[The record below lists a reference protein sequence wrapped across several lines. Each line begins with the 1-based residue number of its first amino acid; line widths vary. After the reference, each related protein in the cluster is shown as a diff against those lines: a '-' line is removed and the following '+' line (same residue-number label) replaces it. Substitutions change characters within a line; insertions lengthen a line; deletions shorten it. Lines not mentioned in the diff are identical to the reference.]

1 MFKERTSPRLRLL
14 IYTGTLLGLG
24 LVLLLIGLNMPTQ
37 LDAIRKNGVL
47 RVATTNTPMTYYI
60 RRSEPAGF
68 EYELARAFAD
78 HLGVE
83 LELILPT
90 SFSGLFQALQDR
102 NAHLAAAGLT
112 VTRERLKQF
121 DFSPPYRYSAP
132 VLIYRTRQGVSPPKT
147 PADLYG
153 KSIAILEDSSYEEL
167 LQHLQKIY
175 PELRWSSD
183 PNASISDLL
192 DLVHQGELDYTILDS
207 TVFDAQKSFYPGLEA
222 AFELQDPQPIA
233 WMLNRHH
240 DGTLKAALQE
250 WFAREETQQLISTLE
265 ERYFSR
271 TNPLNFF
278 DTITFRRDLEQ
289 RFLPLYPW
297 FQEAEEETGI
307 SWLLLAAVAYQESH
321 WDADAVSPTGVRGI
335 MMLTNAAAREVGVED
350 RTDPKQSI
358 LGGARYLVNVKKK
371 IPERIPEPD
380 HTWLALAGY
389 NVGFGH
395 LEDARILTQ
404 KAGKDPDKWQHVRE
418 FLPLL
423 SNPRYYTQ
431 TRYGYARGHEP
442 VQYVSNI
449 RKYME
454 LLRWEMET
462 ARLSRL
468 SSEGEQEDSNESDRP
483 AGDEPAADEPETP
496 ALPLD
501 NLPSSL

>member
-1 MFKERTSPRLRLL
+1 MFKERTSPHLRQL
-14 IYTGTLLGLG
+14 IYTGALLSLG
-24 LVLLLIGLNMPTQ
+24 LVLLLIGLNTPTQ

-47 RVATTNTPMTYYI
+47 RVATTNTPMTYFI
-60 RRSEPAGF
+60 RRNEPAGF

-83 LELILPT
+83 LELVLPS

-102 NAHLAAAGLT
+102 NAHLAAASLT
-112 VTRERLKQF
+112 VTRERLARF

-132 VLIYRTRQGVSPPKT
+132 VLIYRTRQGVPPPQT
-147 PADLYG
+147 LEDLYG
-153 KSIAILEDSSYEEL
+153 RRISILKGSSYEEL
-167 LQHLQKIY
+167 LQKEYPKLQ
-175 PELRWSSD
+175 WSSNPD
-183 PNASISDLL
+183 DSVNDLL

-207 TVFDAQKSFYPGLEA
+207 TVFDAQKSFYPGLKA
-222 AFELQDPQPIA
+222 AFELQQPQPIA

-250 WFAREETQQLISTLE
+250 WFAREETQQLINTLE

-278 DTITFRRDLEQ
+278 DTVAFRRDLEE

-297 FQEAEEETGI
+297 FLEAEKQSGI

-321 WDADAVSPTGVRGI
+321 WDPDAVSPTGVRGI
-335 MMLTNAAAREVGVED
+335 MMLTQAAAREVGVED

-358 LGGARYLVNVKKK
+358 LGGAQYLVNVKKK
-371 IPERIPEPD
+371 IPDRIPEPD

-404 KAGKDPDKWQHVRE
+404 KAGKNPDKWQHVRE

-431 TRYGYARGHEP
+431 TRYGYARGYEP

-454 LLRWEMET
+454 LLRWEMDTTRLEELTAEQDESPDET
-462 ARLSRL
+462 APPEDDSQ
-468 SSEGEQEDSNESDRP
+468 SSG
-483 AGDEPAADEPETP
+483 
-496 ALPLD
+496 LPLG